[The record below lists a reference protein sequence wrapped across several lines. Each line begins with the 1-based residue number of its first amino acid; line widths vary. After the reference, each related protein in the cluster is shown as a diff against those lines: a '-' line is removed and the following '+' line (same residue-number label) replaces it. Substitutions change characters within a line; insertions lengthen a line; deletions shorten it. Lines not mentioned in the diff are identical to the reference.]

1 MARAI
6 DPKPP
11 RVVLWLSEPL
21 LDHERRLDH
30 ELPEPWLDR
39 DDRLLHPDCFSGCP
53 QDGVSAGIVDGAAGG
68 VVPGIAWP
76 GPPGC
81 TTGRASGLQRGSR
94 DAE

>member
-21 LDHERRLDH
+21 LDHVRRLDH

-39 DDRLLHPDCFSGCP
+39 DDRLLHPDCFSGSP
-53 QDGVSAGIVDGAAGG
+53 QDGASGGTFDGATGAA
-68 VVPGIAWP
+68 PGIAWP

-81 TTGRASGLQRGSR
+81 TTGRASGRQRGSR